1 MYFSHELR
9 FMNLYSAVS
18 SQIMVR
24 TENYEFLLLNFTNS
38 YSMYKWCFLLLI
50 SIAVFN
56 SSSDAATNM
65 SALSIVYWE
74 VKPYLFL
81 NDNKVYDGI
90 IPRILNETRFFCESL
105 KWDFFD
111 YKFPAASRNQFIDLV
126 SANSTYLQEELS
138 GFREDRTAWLPLF
151 VHSEFLSHLL
161 LKNKHLV
168 STELLKSSEIAIIIS
183 QNKLV
188 LTAKFLHGLADCQ
201 NIIIISCLFS
211 IVFGI
216 LVWLIEQFYN
226 PEFGKSFIK
235 GSSTGIWWSFVTMTT
250 VGYGDIVPHSTVG
263 RIIGIVWMLFGVAM
277 ACVITATVTDSI
289 TGTSYFDIYHQKV
302 SALRYSA
309 EALIAE
315 SDYQAVVKQADSF
328 DEVLQLVRTGEVSA
342 AFINI
347 QLVSWFQQEMRNHEH
362 PLHVVYTVEKTV
374 PLNVLLPK
382 SLKVTKELKKCWS
395 EDKIKITVLDAPVSK
410 FRRYCKK
417 TTVFY
422 GSLSSLLTDDTT
434 VQILAAITAGM
445 ILIGLLYEGVKT
457 WLRSS
462 KENTEKDAEKIET
475 SVDLK
480 SMTTLLHNELFGLR
494 NDIAMLRKEI
504 RVVKDSVVY

>member
-1 MYFSHELR
+1 
-9 FMNLYSAVS
+9 
-18 SQIMVR
+18 
-24 TENYEFLLLNFTNS
+24 
-38 YSMYKWCFLLLI
+38 MYKWYFISLIFIAFLNLC
-50 SIAVFN
+50 
-56 SSSDAATNM
+56 SSSDAATNA

-81 NDNKVYDGI
+81 NDNKVHDGI
-90 IPRILNETRFFCESL
+90 IPRILDATKFFCRPL
-105 KWDFFD
+105 KWDFFK
-111 YKFPAASRNQFIDLV
+111 YKFQATSRKRFFDLA
-126 SANSTYLQEELS
+126 SANSTYLQDERS

-151 VHSEFLSHLL
+151 VHSEFLNHMLIE
-161 LKNKHLV
+161 KKHLEA
-168 STELLKSSEIAIIIS
+168 TELLKSSEIAVIIS
-183 QNKLV
+183 QNRLV

-216 LVWLIEQFYN
+216 LIWLIEQFYN

-289 TGTSYFDIYHQKV
+289 TGTSYFDIYQQKV

-328 DEVLQLVRTGEVSA
+328 DEVLQLVRAGEVSA

-347 QLVSWFQQEMRNHEH
+347 DFVAWFQQEMRDHKH
-362 PLHVVYTVEKTV
+362 PLHVVYTVEKIV

-382 SLKVTKELKKCWS
+382 SLKVTQELKKCWS
-395 EDKIKITVLDAPVSK
+395 EDKLKNALFDIPASK

-434 VQILAAITAGM
+434 VQVLAAITAGM

-457 WLRSS
+457 WLRRS
-462 KENTEKDAEKIET
+462 KEKTEKDAEKIET
-475 SVDLK
+475 GVDLK
-480 SMTTLLHNELFGLR
+480 SMTTLLHNSVFGLR
-494 NDIAMLRKEI
+494 NDIELLRKEV